1 MKKILSLCMA
11 MALVVSMTACGSKDD
26 GKTTTAAADNA
37 TTAAAAEN
45 NSEAVGGETTAA
57 AAGGETTAA
66 AAGETVAFTGEGVFK
81 IGGIG
86 PTTGGASAYGIAVQR
101 GAQIAA
107 DEINAAG
114 GINGCQVELNFQDDE
129 HDPEKSVNAY
139 NTLKDWGV
147 QVLVGSVTSNP
158 CIAVAEKTQ
167 ADNMFQ
173 LTPSGT
179 AVDCVKYDNAFRM
192 CFSDPNQ
199 GLESAKYIGENSLAT
214 KVAVIYDSSDPY
226 SVGIYE
232 AFRAEAE
239 NQSFEIVSAEAFT
252 ADSKTDF
259 SVQVQKAKDAQAD
272 LLYMPFYYTEASLVL
287 QECDKQSYKPVFFGV
302 DGMDGILSVENFK
315 VELANELMY
324 MAPFVATSEDEMVK
338 SFVTK
343 YETQFGETPN
353 QFAADA
359 YDCMYVVKAAIE
371 KAGVTPDMDASAIC
385 DALKTAMTEIS
396 YDGITGKGIS
406 WEATGEPNKAP
417 MIVQI
422 KDGVTVELQ

>member
-26 GKTTTAAADNA
+26 GNTTTAAAGNT
-37 TTAAAAEN
+37 TTAATAEN
-45 NSEAVGGETTAA
+45 NTE
-57 AAGGETTAA
+57 AAGGEATTA
-66 AAGETVAFTGEGVFK
+66 AAGETVAFTGEGTFK

-139 NTLKDWGV
+139 NTLKDWGM
-147 QVLVGSVTSNP
+147 QMLVGSVTSNP
-158 CIAVAEKTQ
+158 CIAVAEKSQ

-199 GLESAKYIGENSLAT
+199 GLESAKYIGENKLAT

-232 AFRAEAE
+232 AFRAEAA
-239 NQSFEIVSAEAFT
+239 NQNLEIVSAEAFT

-259 SVQVQKAKDAQAD
+259 SVQVQKAKDAEAD

-287 QECDKQSYKPVFFGV
+287 AECSKQSYEPVFFGV
-302 DGMDGILSVENFK
+302 DGMDGILSVENFD
-315 VELANELMY
+315 VALANDLMY

-359 YDCMYVVKAAIE
+359 YDCMYVIKAAAE
-371 KAGVTPDMDASAIC
+371 SANVTPDMDASAIC
-385 DALKTAMTEIS
+385 DALKGAMTSIS
-396 YDGITGKGIS
+396 YDGITGKGIG
-406 WEATGEPNKAP
+406 WEANGEPNKAP

-422 KDGVTVELQ
+422 KDGVSVEVK

>member
-1 MKKILSLCMA
+1 MKKKALCLLLACAMTFSLA
-11 MALVVSMTACGSKDD
+11 ACGSNGKD
-26 GKTTTAAADNA
+26 APAADSTEAESDA
-37 TTAAAAEN
+37 T
-45 NSEAVGGETTAA
+45 GDDA
-57 AAGGETTAA
+57 AAGDDAETPAA
-66 AAGETVAFTGEGVFK
+66 SDGAVFK

-86 PTTGGASAYGIAVQR
+86 PTTGGASIYGIAVQR
-101 GAQIAA
+101 GMEIAVE
-107 DEINAAG
+107 EINAAG
-114 GINGCQVELNFQDDE
+114 GINGVQIELNFQDDE

-139 NTLKDWGV
+139 NTLKDWGM

-158 CIAVAEKTQ
+158 CIAVVEKSHE
-167 ADNMFQ
+167 DNIFQ

-179 AVDCVKYDNAFRM
+179 AEKCVQYDNAFRM

-199 GLESAKYIGENSLAT
+199 GLESAKYIGENSLAS

-259 SVQVQKAKDAQAD
+259 SVQVQKSKDAQAD

-324 MAPFVATSEDEMVK
+324 MAPFVATSEDEQVK

-371 KAGVTPDMDASAIC
+371 KAGATPDMDASAIC

-396 YDGITGKGIS
+396 YDGITGKEIS